1 MIPRFSASDSE
12 KEPRP
17 HGGGRSRFVRAARAA
32 AASHSGAD
40 DETLERAF
48 DRGRELRLAKA
59 LLDWS
64 HAAQA
69 GDREKL
75 HSLRRDVYLLA
86 RRLAPASLARELH
99 DLPWSLP
106 SPGSAVTDT
115 TVPCTIV
122 PETTVLSTTD
132 PETTD
137 LDNTEPA
144 IGEAYATDTTAAA
157 FAEALAAAL
166 ISLDRL

>member
-1 MIPRFSASDSE
+1 MIPRFSRSESDHE
-12 KEPRP
+12 LRRQA
-17 HGGGRSRFVRAARAA
+17 GGRNRFVRAAREAVAA
-32 AASHSGAD
+32 HERAD

-48 DRGRELRLAKA
+48 ERGREFRLARA

-64 HAAQA
+64 RAAQA
-69 GDREKL
+69 GDRETL

-86 RRLAPASLARELH
+86 RRLAPAHLERALQ

-106 SPGSAVTDT
+106 ASSA
-115 TVPCTIV
+115 TVPGTIN
-122 PETTVLSTTD
+122 

-137 LDNTEPA
+137 PNGAESD
-144 IGEAYATDTTAAA
+144 ATDTTAAA

-166 ISLDRL
+166 ISLDRP